1 MFPESTM
8 SIKTRKA
15 KVQELEAERSH
26 HNCTQEAED
35 TASEVRL

>member
-1 MFPESTM
+1 MFSENMM

-26 HNCTQEAED
+26 HNRTQETED